1 MFLAFVWWFSTLILC
16 SLERKHWKKQLLNR
30 VQHSPER
37 LLFITIISF
46 DSKFKM
52 FLPVF
57 TMIPTPLFSKACRY
71 TSIQLI
77 NFSISSSTGLL
88 KFLAQY
94 IKNYESGKDFIQKM
108 VYALLSSYFTLF
120 NKSSNENYI
129 FLTDKNYPEKFTL
142 IS

>member
-16 SLERKHWKKQLLNR
+16 SLERKHWKKNNFLTESNIPLQDFFL
-30 VQHSPER
+30 
-37 LLFITIISF
+37 ITIISF

-52 FLPVF
+52 FLPVKSWSQPPYF
-57 TMIPTPLFSKACRY
+57 QKLADI
-71 TSIQLI
+71 I
-77 NFSISSSTGLL
+77 NFSISSFTGLL

>member
-1 MFLAFVWWFSTLILC
+1 
-16 SLERKHWKKQLLNR
+16 
-30 VQHSPER
+30 
-37 LLFITIISF
+37 
-46 DSKFKM
+46 
-52 FLPVF
+52 
-57 TMIPTPLFSKACRY
+57 MIPTPLFSKACRY